1 MRIRRL
7 SLSRP
12 WPFTPGAL
20 KPLLSLPPPSPA
32 DTLPLRILDAVSW
45 NLSHPA
51 GRERVHA
58 WRRSRR
64 AESLASWR
72 RRRLVALLRG
82 EAPGP
87 PPWLRDGESDGNP

>member
-1 MRIRRL
+1 MRIRKP
-7 SLSRP
+7 SLPRP
-12 WPFTPGAL
+12 WPFRPGAL
-20 KPLLSLPPPSPA
+20 KRLLSLPPPSPA

-51 GRERVHA
+51 DRERVHA

-64 AESLASWR
+64 GESLASWR
-72 RRRLVALLRG
+72 QRRLTALLRG

-87 PPWLRDGESDGNP
+87 PPWIRDGGPDGIP